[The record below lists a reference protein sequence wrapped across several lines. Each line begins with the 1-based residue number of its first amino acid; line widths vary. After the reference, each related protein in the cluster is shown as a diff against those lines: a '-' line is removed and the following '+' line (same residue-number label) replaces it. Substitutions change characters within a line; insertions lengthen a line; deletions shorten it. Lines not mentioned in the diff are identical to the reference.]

1 MIVASVL
8 HGVATTKLGGM
19 AAMILKFGGCR
30 FRVDSITGLMSRQR
44 RSSDDDVSIA
54 L

>member
-8 HGVATTKLGGM
+8 HGVATTELGGM

-30 FRVDSITGLMSRQR
+30 FRVDITGLMSRQR
-44 RSSDDDVSIA
+44 RSFDDDISIA